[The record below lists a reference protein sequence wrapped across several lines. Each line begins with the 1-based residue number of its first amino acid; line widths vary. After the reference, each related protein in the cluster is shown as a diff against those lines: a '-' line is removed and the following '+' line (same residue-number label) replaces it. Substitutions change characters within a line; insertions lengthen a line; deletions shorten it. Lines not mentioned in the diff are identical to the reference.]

1 MIDGKFDVIFRG
13 QIVKGRELNEVKN
26 NLVSLFKSSLSAVE
40 PLFSGADIK
49 IKKSLDY
56 STAMK
61 YQSALKQAGALAII
75 SEVVVAKA
83 KANFMLPDDD
93 SETNPSSSS
102 KAQTSVETEQ
112 KPLPVSVSEAEE
124 LTTNDSALTVAD
136 VGSRLMPDKIY
147 EKRDVDTSDLSLA
160 SVGERILPA
169 KAKESHPKPSIDHL
183 SLESL

>member
-13 QIVKGRELNEVKN
+13 QIVKGSDLNDVKN
-26 NLVSLFKSSLSAVE
+26 NLVSLFKSSLNAVE

-56 STAMK
+56 ATAMK

-75 SEVVVAKA
+75 SEAVVAKP
-83 KANFMLPDDD
+83 KATFMTTDDEPQ
-93 SETNPSSSS
+93 SQRVVSS
-102 KAQTSVETEQ
+102 KSIE
-112 KPLPVSVSEAEE
+112 SEAPLAEDGSMSMAE
-124 LTTNDSALTVAD
+124 

-169 KAKESHPKPSIDHL
+169 KAPENHPQPSIAHL
-183 SLESL
+183 SLEDV

>member
-13 QIVKGRELNEVKN
+13 QIVKGRELNDVKN
-26 NLVSLFKSSLSAVE
+26 NLVSLFKSSLKAVE

-56 STAMK
+56 TTAMK

-75 SEVVVAKA
+75 SEVVVTKS
-83 KANFMLPDDD
+83 KANFMMPDDVP
-93 SETNPSSSS
+93 ENNSSSS
-102 KAQTSVETEQ
+102 GKAQITVETEQ
-112 KPLPVSVSEAEE
+112 KPLPESVSEADP
-124 LTTNDSALTVAD
+124 LPTNDGTLTVAE

-160 SVGERILPA
+160 NVGERILPA
-169 KAKESHPKPSIDHL
+169 KAKENHPKPSIDHL